1 MVDSIHLLWKR
12 KFLSPAEV
20 VRGLRPVPK
29 RLLCCLEPGYTNGC
43 PGSPCPACNHMNG
56 IFFESLT
63 RRAEIGANSYLLGM
77 GDTRI
82 VLDAGAHPREEGDES
97 LPRFEALHP
106 EGIDAAILTHTHLDH
121 AGSLPLLMREFEEAP
136 VYMTETTG
144 ALVRAMLHNSVNV
157 MGYKRDELGLDDY
170 PLFTHREVDRIA
182 PRWEYRQNGRPF
194 AISDEVTCEFF
205 DAGHIPGSV
214 GALFRYGEQSVF
226 YTGDVNFE
234 DQTLSKGAAFPV
246 DEHVDTLIMES
257 TRGAYER
264 PEDFC
269 RKGEVLRMA
278 EHINAALERGG
289 SVLIPVFALGKTQEV
304 LLMLETLRQDG
315 VIPEC
320 PIRIGGLST
329 KMTKLID
336 KFAGKTRRHFPNFKI
351 IPEMDLEDHGRR
363 RRRGRGDI
371 RYRPG
376 CIYALSSGMMT
387 EKTVSNIFAHGFIH
401 NPKNALLFVGY
412 AAEDTPARRILEAA
426 TGELVSLDEE
436 TSHVELRCDVA
447 KFDFSGHA
455 TREDL
460 LKYVGDL
467 RPRRVLLVHGD
478 DEAMAWMEAKLR
490 EEYPEI
496 EVAIPEPEQRI
507 ALA

>member
-1 MVDSIHLLWKR
+1 MSDV
-12 KFLSPAEV
+12 
-20 VRGLRPVPK
+20 
-29 RLLCCLEPGYTNGC
+29 Y
-43 PGSPCPACNHMNG
+43 
-56 IFFESLT
+56 FESLT

-77 GDTRI
+77 GGTRI
-82 VLDAGAHPREEGDES
+82 VLDAGSHPREESDNS
-97 LPRFEALHP
+97 IPRFESLKP

-121 AGSLPLLMREFEEAP
+121 AGSLPILMRQFNEAP

-157 MGYKRDELGLDDY
+157 MGYKRDELGLEDY

-182 PRWEYRQNGRPF
+182 PRWEYRNNGKPF
-194 AISDEVTCEFF
+194 PIGSDSVTCEFF

-214 GALFRYGEQSVF
+214 GAMFRHGDKSVF

-234 DQTLSKGAAFPV
+234 DQTLSKGAAFPT

-257 TRGAYER
+257 TRGAYDR
-264 PEDFC
+264 PESFT
-269 RKGEVLRMA
+269 RKGEIARMA
-278 EHINAALERGG
+278 EHINAALDRGG

-304 LLMLETLRQDG
+304 LLMLETLRNEDI
-315 VIPEC
+315 IPEC

-336 KFAGKTRRHFPNFKI
+336 KFAGTTRRHFPNFKI
-351 IPEMDLEDHGRR
+351 IREMDLEDVSGRR
-363 RRRGRGDI
+363 RRRKSSGGGDI

-387 EKTVSNIFAHGFIH
+387 EKTVSNIFARGFIH

-412 AAEDTPARRILEAA
+412 AAEDTPARRILEADH
-426 TGELVSLDEE
+426 GDLVSLDDE
-436 TSHVELRCDVA
+436 TNPIELNCDVA
-447 KFDFSGHA
+447 KFDFSGHS

-460 LKYVGDL
+460 IEYVCEL
-467 RPRRVLLVHGD
+467 QPKRVLLVHGD
-478 DEAMAWMEAKLR
+478 VDAMAWMQSKIR
-490 EEYPEI
+490 ENLPQI
-496 EVAIPEPEQRI
+496 EVSIPEPEQRI
-507 ALA
+507 AL

>member
-1 MVDSIHLLWKR
+1 MSHV
-12 KFLSPAEV
+12 
-20 VRGLRPVPK
+20 
-29 RLLCCLEPGYTNGC
+29 Y
-43 PGSPCPACNHMNG
+43 
-56 IFFESLT
+56 FESLT
-63 RRAEIGANSYLLGM
+63 RKAEIGANSYLLGI
-77 GDTRI
+77 GGARV
-82 VLDAGAHPREEGDES
+82 VLDAGSHPREEGDEAI
-97 LPRFEALHP
+97 PRFEALRAG
-106 EGIDAAILTHTHLDH
+106 GIDAAILTHTHLDH
-121 AGSLPLLMREFEEAP
+121 AGSLPLLMREFQEAP

-157 MGYKRDELGLDDY
+157 MGYKREELGLESY
-170 PLFTHREVDRIA
+170 PLFTHAEVDRLPA
-182 PRWEYRQNGRPF
+182 RWEYRHVGRPF
-194 AISDEVTCEFF
+194 EIGAGGVTCEFF

-214 GALFRYGEQSVF
+214 GALLRHGGQSVF

-246 DEHVDTLIMES
+246 EEKVDTLVMES

-264 PEDFC
+264 PDEFT
-269 RKGEVLRMA
+269 RKGEVARLA

-304 LLMLETLRQDG
+304 LLMLETLRSEG
-315 VIPEC
+315 AIPEC

-351 IPEMDLEDHGRR
+351 IREMDLENAGRR
-363 RRRGRGDI
+363 RRRRDGGSGAI
-371 RYRPG
+371 TYRPG

-387 EKTVSNIFAHGFIH
+387 EKTVSNMFAHSFIH

-412 AAEDTPARRILEAA
+412 AAEGTPARRILDAA
-426 TGELVSLDEE
+426 TGDLVSLDED
-436 TSHVELRCDVA
+436 THHVELNCDVA

-478 DEAMAWMEAKLR
+478 DEAMAWMHARVR
-490 EEYPEI
+490 ENYPEI
-496 EVAIPEPEQRI
+496 EVAIPEPEQR
-507 ALA
+507 LEL

>member
-1 MVDSIHLLWKR
+1 M
-12 KFLSPAEV
+12 
-20 VRGLRPVPK
+20 
-29 RLLCCLEPGYTNGC
+29 
-43 PGSPCPACNHMNG
+43 MNDVY
-56 IFFESLT
+56 FQSLT
-63 RRAEIGANSYLLGM
+63 RRAEIGANSYLLGI
-77 GDTRI
+77 GGTRI
-82 VLDAGAHPREEGDES
+82 VLDAGSHPREEGDES
-97 LPRFEALHP
+97 IPRFETLEP

-121 AGSLPLLMREFEEAP
+121 AGMLPLLTRRFRDAP

-157 MGYKRDELGLDDY
+157 MGYKRDELELENY

-182 PRWEYRQNGRPF
+182 PDWEYRNLRKPF
-194 AISDEVTCEFF
+194 PIGTGDVTCEFF

-214 GALFRYGEQSVF
+214 GALFRHGDESVF

-234 DQTLSKGAAFPV
+234 DQTLSKAADFPV
-246 DEHVDTLIMES
+246 DEQVDTLIIES

-264 PEDFC
+264 PKDFT
-269 RKGEVLRMA
+269 RRGEMLRMA
-278 EHINAALERGG
+278 EHINEALERGG

-304 LLMLETLRQDG
+304 LLMLETLLQEG
-315 VIPEC
+315 IIPEC

-336 KFAGKTRRHFPNFKI
+336 KFASTTRRHFPDFKI
-351 IPEMDLEDHGRR
+351 IRDMGLEDNGG
-363 RRRGRGDI
+363 RRRGRKATGSGDI
-371 RYRPG
+371 RYKPG

-387 EKTVSNIFAHGFIH
+387 EKTVSNIFARGFIH

-426 TGELVSLDEE
+426 TGDLVALDEE
-436 TSHVELRCDVA
+436 TSHIELNCDVA
-447 KFDFSGHA
+447 KFDFSGHS

-467 RPRRVLLVHGD
+467 RPKRVLLVHGD
-478 DEAMAWMEAKLR
+478 EDAMAWMEAKIH
-490 EEYPEI
+490 ENFPEMD
-496 EVAIPEPEQRI
+496 VTIPEPEQRL
-507 ALA
+507 AL

>member
-1 MVDSIHLLWKR
+1 
-12 KFLSPAEV
+12 
-20 VRGLRPVPK
+20 
-29 RLLCCLEPGYTNGC
+29 
-43 PGSPCPACNHMNG
+43 MNG
-56 IFFESLT
+56 VYFESLT
-63 RRAEIGANSYLLGM
+63 RKAEIGANSYLLGI
-77 GDTRI
+77 GATRI
-82 VLDAGAHPREEGDES
+82 VLDAGSHPRLEGDES
-97 LPRFEALHP
+97 IPRFETLKP

-121 AGSLPLLMREFEEAP
+121 AGSLPLLMREFKQIP

-157 MGYKRDELGLDDY
+157 MGYKRDELGLENY
-170 PLFTHREVDRIA
+170 PLFTHREVDQIPA
-182 PRWEYRQNGRPF
+182 RWEYRRNGRPF
-194 AISDEVTCEFF
+194 PIGDGEVTCEFF

-214 GALFRYGEQSVF
+214 GALFRHGEDSVF

-246 DEHVDTLIMES
+246 EERVDTLIMES
-257 TRGAYER
+257 TRGAYAR
-264 PEDFC
+264 PEGFT

-304 LLMLETLRQDG
+304 LLMLESLRAEG

-336 KFAGKTRRHFPNFKI
+336 KFAGTTRRHFPNFKI
-351 IPEMDLEDHGRR
+351 IREMDLEDNGGRR
-363 RRRGRGDI
+363 RKGHTRGDI

-387 EKTVSNIFAHGFIH
+387 EKTVSNLFARSFIH

-412 AAEDTPARRILEAA
+412 AAEDTPARRILESA
-426 TGELVSLDEE
+426 TGDLVSLDDEAC
-436 TSHVELRCDVA
+436 HVELNCDVA
-447 KFDFSGHA
+447 KFDFSGHS

-467 RPRRVLLVHGD
+467 RPKRVLLVHGD
-478 DEAMAWMEAKLR
+478 DEAMAWMEAKIR
-490 EEYPEI
+490 ENYPEI
-496 EVAIPEPEQRI
+496 DVSIPEPEQRVT
-507 ALA
+507 L